1 MPSSARAAPVV
12 LLLAACATV
21 NRPDLETLK
30 PTAEA
35 FHQRVRFKDFRGASE
50 LIVPERRDGFVRARD
65 SANDEKDLFFTDYE
79 LEEAKVSPDLREAS
93 IVSKLS
99 WYRLPSTTEQRA
111 TLTSRFA
118 WRQGR
123 WLLESQE
130 AGPFPELLPAPD
142 AGTPPNT
149 VTNADAGT

>member
-1 MPSSARAAPVV
+1 MHRSLRAVAVLSSI
-12 LLLAACATV
+12 AACATI

-35 FHQRVRFKDFRGASE
+35 FHQRVRFKDFRGAGE
-50 LIVPERRDGFVRARD
+50 LIVPERRDAFVRARD
-65 SANDEKDLFFTDYE
+65 KANDERDLFFTDYE
-79 LEEAKVSPDLREAS
+79 LEEAKVSPDLREAA

-111 TLTSRFA
+111 TCTSRFA

-130 AGPFPELLPAPD
+130 DGPFAELLPAPTD
-142 AGTPPNT
+142 AG
-149 VTNADAGT
+149 VADAGR

>member
-1 MPSSARAAPVV
+1 MSFAARTLVS
-12 LLLAACATV
+12 LLLVAACATI

-30 PTAEA
+30 PSAEA
-35 FHQRVRFKDFRGASE
+35 FHQRVRFKDFRGAAE
-50 LIVPERRDGFVRARD
+50 LLVPERRSTFVRARERD
-65 SANDEKDLFFTDYE
+65 NDERDLFFTDYD
-79 LEEAKVSPDLREAS
+79 LEEAKVAPDLSQAS

-111 TLTSRFA
+111 TVTSRFV

-130 AGPFPELLPAPD
+130 DGPFAELLPSRALDEGGPD
-142 AGTPPNT
+142 AGR
-149 VTNADAGT
+149 